1 VSAYGRRPTV
11 GRRAIEPRKVNGAML
26 LPAKAEVARQLR
38 RYRAWERRT
47 LAAPADRRARA
58 TFEDSGYTLCVLM
71 GKRCAREAADAAE
84 RYLRTTLIAYLREE
98 SGPGARAVTRRGP
111 PAPDRRSPAGR

>member
-1 VSAYGRRPTV
+1 
-11 GRRAIEPRKVNGAML
+11 ML

-38 RYRAWERRT
+38 QYRAWERMM
-47 LAAPADRRARA
+47 LAAPADRRIRS

-84 RYLRTTLIAYLREE
+84 RYLRTTLVSYLREE
-98 SGPGARAVTRRGP
+98 PEYLREKPGRTGPRTVTRRGP

>member
-1 VSAYGRRPTV
+1 
-11 GRRAIEPRKVNGAML
+11 ML

-38 RYRAWERRT
+38 RYRAWERMM
-47 LAAPADRRARA
+47 LASPSDRRLRA

-84 RYLRTTLIAYLREE
+84 RYLRSTLVAYLQEE
-98 SGPGARAVTRRGP
+98 GERPRTRALARRGP
-111 PAPDRRSPAGR
+111 PVVDRRSPAGR

>member
-1 VSAYGRRPTV
+1 
-11 GRRAIEPRKVNGAML
+11 ML

-38 RYRAWERRT
+38 RYRAWERVM
-47 LAAPADRRARA
+47 LASPADRAVRA

-84 RYLRTTLIAYLREE
+84 RYLRSSLGTYLREQNGR
-98 SGPGARAVTRRGP
+98 SRTTAVIRRAP
-111 PAPDRRSPAGR
+111 PVDRRSPAGR